1 MIFLIHHGGPCKKII
16 VPRVT
21 WLAKIKFNI
30 LMTAWWRNFLYSI
43 NRLHFSVIWSIIGP
57 DQFFGSDQFLSSQD
71 FHFLRT
77 GPNCW
82 TDSNQ
87 TIFGPVWSGFSILG
101 NFVLLH
107 GPKFVTW
114 SMPHGPDQVKFRT
127 KFLTSDLTRLKSGPK
142 SVSQTRLTYLGP
154 KIGTTEF
161 RTSLVFRSG
170 HVQDRFHSRP
180 FTLGQK
186 IHFNLFGPNTI
197 SGSVG
202 HVTAIINHN
211 GR

>member
-1 MIFLIHHGGPCKKII
+1 
-16 VPRVT
+16 
-21 WLAKIKFNI
+21 
-30 LMTAWWRNFLYSI
+30 MTAWWRNFLYSI
-43 NRLHFSVIWSIIGP
+43 YRLNLGDISISYLVHYRTRS
-57 DQFFGSDQFLSSQD
+57 FFWIRL
-71 FHFLRT
+71 
-77 GPNCW
+77 
-82 TDSNQ
+82 
-87 TIFGPVWSGFSILG
+87 IFVKSGFSFFWEPDPIAERIQIKPFLVRSGPDFQFWGIL
-101 NFVLLH
+101 FY
-107 GPKFVTW
+107 
-114 SMPHGPDQVKFRT
+114 SMDQNPWHRPDQVKFRT

-142 SVSQTRLTYLGP
+142 SVSQTGQTYLGP